1 MGQRAWSFC
10 PLPLTLC
17 HKPKNMIQNY
27 FKIAI
32 RSLLRN
38 KSYASINAIGL
49 AVGIAAC
56 LLLFLIVQFESS
68 FDNFHTKKDRI
79 HQVVS
84 EFHYG
89 GVSYGEGSPM
99 PVPMALRTDY
109 PQLEKVAGIAATG
122 AQINIYNA
130 KKQSVEKKFKDEG
143 GMFYAEPEFFEMFDF
158 PMLSGDPK
166 TMLSE
171 PYTAILTQEMA
182 EKFFGDW
189 KSAIGKTF
197 TRDNE
202 KEPYRITG
210 ILKNIPKNTDFP
222 LKIVLSYKNF
232 LINNKGNAN
241 DWESVSGSWNCFI
254 LLPPQMTEK
263 QFNALMPAFEKKH
276 KTADQ
281 RARVRNFIRPL
292 TESHYDSRF
301 DNFAGHTISPEM
313 IMVLELIGVFL
324 LLVACVNFINLAT
337 AQAVNRSK
345 EVGVRKAL
353 GSNRG
358 QLRNQFLGES
368 ALITLI
374 SVILA
379 LVLAQLALPFMND
392 LLHYPLSLS
401 FIDNPILLL
410 FLAIIAVVVIFLSGF
425 YPALVVSGF
434 NPILA
439 LKSKITAK
447 SIGGI
452 SLRRG
457 LVVSQFVIA
466 QFLIIATLVVVNQ
479 MNYFQT
485 ASMGFDKE
493 AVIRVPVPSDS
504 LDLLKYDMLK
514 TQLKQETGIKSVSI
528 AFRLPA
534 DNNNWNSPFQYD
546 HRPKDTDFSGF
557 LNWADADYFKTFDL
571 KFVAGKA
578 YSPSDTV
585 QGYVVNETMVKK
597 LGAKKPEE
605 VLGKEINFW
614 GGKMKAPIVGVIKD
628 YHATSLHGAIPPLV
642 IASNRNFFNVIGIKL
657 QAQNMQSGLASVE
670 KIWSKLFPNYI
681 YEYEFVDKNIENAY
695 QQERQLSILY
705 EIFAG
710 IAIFI
715 SCLGLYGLVSFMAVQ
730 RTKEVGIRKALGAS
744 VAHIVYLFSKEFTLL
759 IGVAFIIAAPVG
771 YYFMND
777 WLKQFE
783 YKIDLSVGI
792 FLLAI
797 AGSIAIAWLTVSY
810 QAIKAALVN
819 PIKSLRSE

>member
-1 MGQRAWSFC
+1 
-10 PLPLTLC
+10 
-17 HKPKNMIQNY
+17 MIRNY
-27 FKIAI
+27 LKIAF

-38 KSYASINAIGL
+38 KSYAFINAIGL

-68 FDNFHTKKDRI
+68 FDNFHTKKERI

-89 GVSYGEGSPM
+89 GISYGRGAPM
-99 PVPMALRTDY
+99 PVPLALRTDY
-109 PQLEKVAGIAATG
+109 PQLEKVAGIAGTG
-122 AQINIYNA
+122 AQINIYDA
-130 KKQSVEKKFKDEG
+130 KTKSIEKKFKDEG
-143 GMFYAEPEFFEMFDF
+143 GMFYAESEFFEIFDF
-158 PMLSGDPK
+158 PLLSGNPK
-166 TMLSE
+166 TMLAE
-171 PYTAILTQEMA
+171 PYTAVLTQEMA
-182 EKFFGDW
+182 EKLFGDW
-189 KSAIGKTF
+189 RSAIGKTF

-202 KEPYRITG
+202 KEPYRVTG
-210 ILKNIPKNTDFP
+210 VLKNIPKNTDFP
-222 LKIVLSYKNF
+222 LKVVLSYKNF
-232 LINNKGNAN
+232 LINNKGNAD

-254 LLPPQMTEK
+254 LLPPQMSEK
-263 QFNALMPAFEKKH
+263 QFNALMPAFDKKH
-276 KTADQ
+276 KTPEQ
-281 RARVRNFIRPL
+281 RSRVRNFIRPL
-292 TESHYDSRF
+292 SESHYDSRF
-301 DNFAGHTISPEM
+301 GNFAHHTISPEM
-313 IMVLELIGVFL
+313 IWVLEIIGAFL

-353 GSNRG
+353 GSNKA
-358 QLRNQFLGES
+358 QLRGQFLGES
-368 ALITLI
+368 ALITVI
-374 SVILA
+374 SVLLAIL
-379 LVLAQLALPFMND
+379 LAIIALPFLNT
-392 LLHYPLSLS
+392 LLNYKLSLS
-401 FIDNPILLL
+401 FTDNPVLLL
-410 FLAIIAVVVIFLSGF
+410 FLLIAAVVVIFLSGF
-425 YPALVVSGF
+425 YPAMVISGF

-439 LKSKITAK
+439 LKSKVTAK

-466 QFLIIATLVVVNQ
+466 QFLIIATLVVVSQ

-493 AVIRVPVPSDS
+493 AVIRVPVPNDS
-504 LDLLKYDMLK
+504 LDQVKFQSLK
-514 TQLKQETGIKSVSI
+514 TQLQEQTGIKNVSI

-571 KFVAGKA
+571 KFVAGKG

-597 LGAKKPEE
+597 LGAKSADE

-642 IASNRNFFNVIGIKL
+642 IASNRNFFNTIGIKL
-657 QAQNMQSGLASVE
+657 EAKNMQSGLDAVE
-670 KIWSKLFPNYI
+670 KIWTKFFPNYI
-681 YEYEFVDKNIENAY
+681 YEYQFVDKNIENLY
-695 QQERQLSILY
+695 QQERQLSTLY
-705 EIFAG
+705 QLFAG

-730 RTKEVGIRKALGAS
+730 RTKEVGIRKTLGAS
-744 VAHIVYLFSKEFTLL
+744 VGHIVYLFSKEFTIL
-759 IGVAFIIAAPVG
+759 IGVAFLIAAPVG

-783 YKIDLSVGI
+783 YKIDLGAGV
-792 FLLAI
+792 FLMAI
-797 AGSIAIAWLTVSY
+797 VGSIMIAWLTVSY

>member
-1 MGQRAWSFC
+1 
-10 PLPLTLC
+10 
-17 HKPKNMIQNY
+17 MIRNY
-27 FKIAI
+27 LKIAF

-38 KSYASINAIGL
+38 KSYAFINAIGL

-56 LLLFLIVQFESS
+56 LLLFLIVQFELS
-68 FDNFHTKKDRI
+68 FDNFHAKKDRI
-79 HQVVS
+79 YQVVT
-84 EFHYG
+84 EFNYG
-89 GVSYGEGSPM
+89 GISYGRGAPM
-99 PVPMALRTDY
+99 PVPLALRTDY

-122 AQINIYNA
+122 AQINIYDP
-130 KKQSVEKKFKDEG
+130 KTKSIEKKFKDEG
-143 GMFYAEPEFFEMFDF
+143 GMFYAEPEFFEIFDF
-158 PMLSGDPK
+158 PLLSGNPK
-166 TMLSE
+166 MVLSE
-171 PYTAILTQEMA
+171 PYTVILTQEIA

-189 KSAIGKTF
+189 RTAIGKTI

-202 KEPYRITG
+202 KKPYRITG

-222 LKIVLSYKNF
+222 LKIVFSYKNF
-232 LINNKGNAN
+232 LINNKENAN

-254 LLPPQMTEK
+254 QLPQQMTEK
-263 QFNALMPAFEKKH
+263 QFNALMPAFDKKH
-276 KTADQ
+276 KTPEQ
-281 RARVRNFIRPL
+281 QSRVRNFIRPL
-292 TESHYDSRF
+292 SESHYDSRF
-301 DNFAGHTISPEM
+301 GNFAHHTISPEM
-313 IMVLELIGVFL
+313 ILVLEIIGAFL

-353 GSNRG
+353 GSNKA
-358 QLRNQFLGES
+358 QLRSQFLGES
-368 ALITLI
+368 TLITLI
-374 SVILA
+374 SVLLAIVLA
-379 LVLAQLALPFMND
+379 LIALPFLNK
-392 LLHYPLSLS
+392 LLNFHLSLS
-401 FIDNPILLL
+401 FTDNPVLLL
-410 FLAIIAVVVIFLSGF
+410 FLAAVSIVVIFLSGF

-439 LKSKITAK
+439 LKSKVTAK

-479 MNYFQT
+479 MNYFQS
-485 ASMGFDKE
+485 ASMGFNKE
-493 AVIRVPVPSDS
+493 AIIRVPIPNDS
-504 LDLLKYDMLK
+504 LGQSKYETLK
-514 TQLKQETGIKSVSI
+514 TQLLQETGIKNVSI

-534 DNNNWNSPFQYD
+534 DDNEWNSDFQYD
-546 HRPKDTDFSGF
+546 RRPKTTDFSAF

-571 KFVAGKA
+571 KLIAGKT

-585 QGYVVNETMVKK
+585 QGYVVNEAMVKK
-597 LGAKKPEE
+597 LGAKSPEE

-628 YHATSLHGAIPPLV
+628 YHATSLHGAIPPVV
-642 IASNRNFFNVIGIKL
+642 IASNKNFFGLMGVKL
-657 QAQNMQSGLASVE
+657 QAQNLQSGIASVE
-670 KIWSKLFPNYI
+670 KIWTKHFPDYI
-681 YEYEFVDKNIENAY
+681 YEYEFLDKSIANFY

-759 IGVAFIIAAPVG
+759 IGIAFLIAAPVG
-771 YYFMND
+771 YYFMHN
-777 WLKQFE
+777 WLKEFE
-783 YKIDLSVGI
+783 FKIDLGPGI
-792 FLLAI
+792 FILAI
-797 AGSIAIAWLTVSY
+797 ASSIIIAWITVSY
-810 QAIKAALVN
+810 QAIRAALVN

>member
-1 MGQRAWSFC
+1 
-10 PLPLTLC
+10 
-17 HKPKNMIQNY
+17 MIRNY
-27 FKIAI
+27 LKIAF
-32 RSLLRN
+32 RSLVRN

-68 FDNFHTKKDRI
+68 FDNFHTKKERI
-79 HQVVS
+79 YQVVS

-89 GVSYGEGSPM
+89 GISYGGGSPM
-99 PVPMALRTDY
+99 PVPLAMRTDY
-109 PQLEKVAGIAATG
+109 PQLEKVAGIAETG
-122 AQINIYNA
+122 AQVNIYDP
-130 KKQSVEKKFKDEG
+130 KTQTIEKKFKDEG

-158 PMLSGDPK
+158 PLISGNPK

-202 KEPYRITG
+202 KEPYRVTG
-210 ILKNIPKNTDFP
+210 VLKNIPKNTDFP

-232 LINNKGNAN
+232 LINQKGNAN

-254 LLPPQMTEK
+254 LLPPQMSEK
-263 QFNALMPAFEKKH
+263 QFNALMPDFEKKH
-276 KTADQ
+276 KTAEQ
-281 RARVRNFIRPL
+281 RSRVRNFIRPL
-292 TESHYDSRF
+292 SELHYDSRF
-301 DNFAGHTISPEM
+301 GNFAHHTISPEM
-313 IMVLELIGVFL
+313 IWVLELIGAFL

-353 GSNRG
+353 GSNKS
-358 QLRNQFLGES
+358 QLRSQFLGES
-368 ALITLI
+368 ALITLM
-374 SVILA
+374 SVLVA
-379 LVLAQLALPFMND
+379 LLLAQITLPFLNN

-401 FIDNPILLL
+401 FIDNPFIVL
-410 FLAIIAVVVIFLSGF
+410 FLVVVSIVVIFLSGF
-425 YPALVVSGF
+425 YPALVISSF

-439 LKSKITAK
+439 LKSKVTAK

-466 QFLIIATLVVVNQ
+466 QFLIIATLVVVSQ

-493 AVIRVPVPSDS
+493 AIVRVPIPNDS
-504 LDLLKYDMLK
+504 LGQTKYDLLK
-514 TQLKQETGIKSVSI
+514 TQIQQETGVKSVSI

-534 DNNNWNSPFQYD
+534 DDNQWNSPFQYD
-546 HRPKDTDFSGF
+546 HRPKDTDFSAF

-597 LGAKKPEE
+597 LGAKNADE

-642 IASNRNFFNVIGIKL
+642 IASNKNFFGTMGVKL
-657 QAQNMQSGLASVE
+657 QMQNMQSGLASIE
-670 KIWSKLFPNYI
+670 KIWSKLFPNYL
-681 YEYEFVDKNIENAY
+681 YEYQFLDKSIESFY

-730 RTKEVGIRKALGAS
+730 RTKEVGIRKTLGAS
-744 VAHIVYLFSKEFTLL
+744 VGHIVYLFSKEFTLL
-759 IGVAFIIAAPVG
+759 IGIAFLIAAPVG
-771 YYFMND
+771 YYFMNN

-783 YKIDLSVGI
+783 YKIDLGVGI

-797 AGSIAIAWLTVSY
+797 FGSIIIAWLTVSY

>member
-1 MGQRAWSFC
+1 
-10 PLPLTLC
+10 
-17 HKPKNMIQNY
+17 MIRNY
-27 FKIAI
+27 LKIAF

-38 KSYASINAIGL
+38 KSYAFINAIGL

-68 FDNFHTKKDRI
+68 FDTFHTKKDRI
-79 HQVVS
+79 YQVVS

-89 GVSYGEGSPM
+89 GISYGRGAPM
-99 PVPMALRTDY
+99 PVPLALRTDY

-122 AQINIYNA
+122 SQINIYDA
-130 KKQSVEKKFKDEG
+130 KKQTIEKKFKDEG

-158 PMLSGDPK
+158 PMLSGNPK
-166 TMLSE
+166 TALSE
-171 PYTAILTQEMA
+171 PYTAILTQEIA
-182 EKFFGDW
+182 EKYFGDW
-189 KSAIGKTF
+189 KSAIGKTI
-197 TRDNE
+197 TRDNQ

-222 LKIVLSYKNF
+222 LKLVFSYKNF
-232 LINNKGNAN
+232 LINNKGNAD

-254 LLPPQMTEK
+254 LLPPQMSEK
-263 QFNALMPAFEKKH
+263 QFNALMPAFDKKH
-276 KTADQ
+276 KSAEQ
-281 RARVRNFIRPL
+281 RSRVRNFVRPL
-292 TESHYDSRF
+292 SDSHYDSRF
-301 DNFAGHTISPEM
+301 GNFAHHTISPEM
-313 IMVLELIGVFL
+313 IWVLEIIGAFL

-353 GSNRG
+353 GSNKA
-358 QLRNQFLGES
+358 QLRGQFLGES
-368 ALITLI
+368 ALITLV
-374 SVILA
+374 SVFLA
-379 LVLAQLALPFMND
+379 LILAQLALPFLNN
-392 LLHYPLSLS
+392 LLSYPLSLS
-401 FIDNPILLL
+401 FIENPVLLL
-410 FLAIIAVVVIFLSGF
+410 FLLIVAVMVIFLSGF

-493 AVIRVPVPSDS
+493 AVIRVPIPNDS
-504 LDLLKYDMLK
+504 LDQTKYDLLKA
-514 TQLKQETGIKSVSI
+514 QLQQQTGVKNVSI

-534 DNNNWNSPFQYD
+534 DDNQWNSPFQYD
-546 HRPKDTDFSGF
+546 HRPKDTDFSAF

-585 QGYVVNETMVKK
+585 QGYVINETMVKK

-642 IASNRNFFNVIGIKL
+642 LASNKNFFGTMGIKL
-657 QAQNMQSGLASVE
+657 QVQNMQSGLASVE
-670 KIWSKLFPNYI
+670 KVWTKLFPNYI
-681 YEYEFVDKNIENAY
+681 YEYDFLDKSIANFY
-695 QQERQLSILY
+695 QQERQLSTLY
-705 EIFAG
+705 QLFAG

-759 IGVAFIIAAPVG
+759 IGVAFLISAPVG
-771 YYFMND
+771 YYFMHN

-783 YKIDLSVGI
+783 YKIDLGFGV

-797 AGSIAIAWLTVSY
+797 VGSIIIAWITVSY
-810 QAIKAALVN
+810 QAIRAALVN

>member
-1 MGQRAWSFC
+1 
-10 PLPLTLC
+10 
-17 HKPKNMIQNY
+17 MIRNY
-27 FKIAI
+27 LKIAF

-38 KSYASINAIGL
+38 KSYAFINAIGL

-68 FDNFHTKKDRI
+68 FDTFHTKKDRI
-79 HQVVS
+79 YQVVS

-89 GVSYGEGSPM
+89 GISYGRGAPM
-99 PVPMALRTDY
+99 PVPLALRTDY

-122 AQINIYNA
+122 SQINIYDA
-130 KKQSVEKKFKDEG
+130 KKQTVEKKFKDEG

-158 PMLSGDPK
+158 PMLSGNPK
-166 TMLSE
+166 TALSE

-182 EKFFGDW
+182 EKYFGDW
-189 KSAIGKTF
+189 KTAIGKTI
-197 TRDNE
+197 TRDNQ

-210 ILKNIPKNTDFP
+210 VLKNIPKNTDFP
-222 LKIVLSYKNF
+222 IKLVFSYKNF
-232 LINNKGNAN
+232 LLNNKGNAN

-263 QFNALMPAFEKKH
+263 QFNALMPAFDKKH
-276 KTADQ
+276 KTPEQ
-281 RARVRNFIRPL
+281 RSRVRNFIRPL
-292 TESHYDSRF
+292 SDSHYDSRF
-301 DNFAGHTISPEM
+301 GNFAHHTISPEM
-313 IMVLELIGVFL
+313 IWVLEIIGAFL

-353 GSNRG
+353 GSNKS
-358 QLRNQFLGES
+358 QLRGQFLGES
-368 ALITLI
+368 ALITLV
-374 SVILA
+374 SVLVALILA
-379 LVLAQLALPFMND
+379 QIALPFLNN

-401 FIDNPILLL
+401 FISNPVLPL
-410 FLAIIAVVVIFLSGF
+410 FLLIVAVVVIFLSGF

-493 AVIRVPVPSDS
+493 AVIRVPIPNDS
-504 LDLLKYDMLK
+504 LDQTKYDLLKA
-514 TQLKQETGIKSVSI
+514 QLQQQTGVKSVSI

-534 DNNNWNSPFQYD
+534 DDNQWNSPFQYD

-571 KFVAGKA
+571 KFVVGKA

-597 LGAKKPEE
+597 LGVKSPDA

-642 IASNRNFFNVIGIKL
+642 LASNKNFFGTMGVKL
-657 QAQNMQSGLASVE
+657 QVQNMQSGLASVE
-670 KIWSKLFPNYI
+670 KVWTKLFPNYI
-681 YEYEFVDKNIENAY
+681 YEYEFLDKSIANFY
-695 QQERQLSILY
+695 QQERQLSTLY
-705 EIFAG
+705 QLFAG

-759 IGVAFIIAAPVG
+759 IGIAFLIAAPVG
-771 YYFMND
+771 YYFMNN
-777 WLKQFE
+777 WLKEFE
-783 YKIDLSVGI
+783 YKIDLGAGI

-797 AGSIAIAWLTVSY
+797 ASSIIIAWITVSY

>member
-1 MGQRAWSFC
+1 
-10 PLPLTLC
+10 
-17 HKPKNMIQNY
+17 MIRNY
-27 FKIAI
+27 LKIAF

-38 KSYASINAIGL
+38 KSYAFINAIGL

-56 LLLFLIVQFESS
+56 LLIFLIVQFELS
-68 FDNFHTKKDRI
+68 FDNFHSKKDRI

-89 GVSYGEGSPM
+89 GISYGRGAPM
-99 PVPMALRTDY
+99 PVPLALRTDY

-122 AQINIYNA
+122 SQINIYDTRS
-130 KKQSVEKKFKDEG
+130 KTIEKKFKDEG
-143 GMFYAEPEFFEMFDF
+143 GMFYAEPEFFEIFDF
-158 PMLSGDPK
+158 PLLSGNPK

-189 KSAIGKTF
+189 KSAIGKTI
-197 TRDNE
+197 TRDNQT
-202 KEPYRITG
+202 EPYRITG
-210 ILKNIPKNTDFP
+210 VLKNVPKNTDFP

-232 LINNKGNAN
+232 LIDNKGNAD

-254 LLPPQMTEK
+254 LLPPKMTEK
-263 QFNALMPAFEKKH
+263 QFNALMPAFDKKH
-276 KTADQ
+276 KSPEQ
-281 RARVRNFIRPL
+281 QSRVRNFIRPL
-292 TESHYDSRF
+292 SESHYDSRF
-301 DNFAGHTISPEM
+301 GNFAGHTISTEM
-313 IMVLELIGVFL
+313 IWVLEIIGAFL

-353 GSNRG
+353 GSNKA
-358 QLRNQFLGES
+358 QLRSQFLGES
-368 ALITLI
+368 TLITI
-374 SVILA
+374 MSV
-379 LVLAQLALPFMND
+379 VLAILLAQIALPFLNK
-392 LLHYPLSLS
+392 LLGFSLSLS
-401 FIDNPILLL
+401 FINNPVLPL
-410 FLAIIAVVVIFLSGF
+410 FLLAVSIVVIFLSGF
-425 YPALVVSGF
+425 YPAMVISGF

-439 LKSKITAK
+439 LKSKVTAK
-447 SIGGI
+447 SMGGI

-466 QFLIIATLVVVNQ
+466 QFLIIATLVVVSQ
-479 MNYFQT
+479 MNYFQN

-493 AVIRVPVPSDS
+493 AVIRVPIPNDS
-504 LDLLKYDMLK
+504 LGQTKYDLLK
-514 TQLKQETGIKSVSI
+514 TQILQQTGIKNVSI

-534 DNNNWNSPFQYD
+534 DENGWNSDFQYD
-546 HRPKDTDFSGF
+546 HRPKTTDFSAF
-557 LNWADADYFKTFDL
+557 LNWADADYFKTFNL
-571 KFVAGKA
+571 KFIAGKA

-597 LGAKKPEE
+597 LGAKKPED

-628 YHATSLHGAIPPLV
+628 FHATSLHGAIPPIV
-642 IASNRNFFNVIGIKL
+642 IASNKNFFGTMGVKL

-670 KIWSKLFPNYI
+670 KIWTKLFPSYI
-681 YEYEFVDKNIENAY
+681 YEYEFLDKSIANFY
-695 QQERQLSILY
+695 QQEKQLSTLY
-705 EIFAG
+705 EMFAG

-730 RTKEVGIRKALGAS
+730 RTKEVGIRKTLGAS

-759 IGVAFIIAAPVG
+759 IGVAFLIAAPVG
-771 YYFMND
+771 YYFMSE
-777 WLKQFE
+777 WLKKFE
-783 YKIDLSVGI
+783 YKIDLGAGI

-797 AGSIAIAWLTVSY
+797 GGSIVVAWLTVSY
-810 QAIKAALVN
+810 QAIKAAMVN

>member
-1 MGQRAWSFC
+1 
-10 PLPLTLC
+10 
-17 HKPKNMIQNY
+17 MIRNY
-27 FKIAI
+27 LKIAI

-38 KSYASINAIGL
+38 KSYTFINAIGL

-56 LLLFLIVQFESS
+56 LLLFLIVQFELS
-68 FDNFHTKKDRI
+68 FDTFHTKKDRI
-79 HQVVS
+79 YQVVS
-84 EFHYG
+84 EFNYG
-89 GVSYGEGSPM
+89 GISYGRGAPM
-99 PVPMALRTDY
+99 PVPLALRTDY
-109 PQLEKVAGIAATG
+109 PQLEKVAGIAGTG
-122 AQINIYNA
+122 SQINIYDA
-130 KKQSVEKKFKDEG
+130 KTKSIEKKFKDEG
-143 GMFYAEPEFFEMFDF
+143 GMFYAEPQFFEMFDF
-158 PMLSGDPK
+158 PMLSGNPK

-202 KEPYRITG
+202 KEPYRVTG
-210 ILKNIPKNTDFP
+210 VLKNIPKNTDFP
-222 LKIVLSYKNF
+222 LKVVLSYKNF
-232 LINNKGNAN
+232 LIDNKGNVD

-254 LLPPQMTEK
+254 LLPPQMSEK
-263 QFNALMPAFEKKH
+263 QFNALMPAFDKKH
-276 KTADQ
+276 KTPEQ
-281 RARVRNFIRPL
+281 LSRVRNFIRPL
-292 TESHYDSRF
+292 SESHYDSRF
-301 DNFAGHTISPEM
+301 GNFAYHTISPEM
-313 IMVLELIGVFL
+313 IWVLEIIGAFL

-353 GSNRG
+353 GSNKG
-358 QLRNQFLGES
+358 QLRSQFLGES
-368 ALITLI
+368 ALITLA
-374 SVILA
+374 SVLLA
-379 LVLAQLALPFMND
+379 IVLAFIALPFLNE
-392 LLHYPLSLS
+392 LLNYKLSLS
-401 FIDNPILLL
+401 FIDNPVL
-410 FLAIIAVVVIFLSGF
+410 FLFLLAVSIVVIFLSGF
-425 YPALVVSGF
+425 YPALVISGF

-439 LKSKITAK
+439 LKSKVTAK

-485 ASMGFDKE
+485 TSMGFDKE
-493 AVIRVPVPSDS
+493 AIISVPVPNDS
-504 LDLLKYDMLK
+504 VDRIRYESLK
-514 TQLKQETGIKSVSI
+514 TLLLQQTGVKNVSI

-534 DNNNWNSPFQYD
+534 GNNNWNSPFQYD

-597 LGAKKPEE
+597 LGAKSPDE

-614 GGKMKAPIVGVIKD
+614 GGKMRAPIVGVIKD

-642 IASNRNFFNVIGIKL
+642 IASNKNFFHTMGIKL
-657 QAQNMQSGLASVE
+657 EAKNMQSGLDAVE
-670 KIWSKLFPNYI
+670 KIWNKFFPNYI
-681 YEYEFVDKNIENAY
+681 YEYQFVDKNIANLY

-730 RTKEVGIRKALGAS
+730 RTKEVGIRKTLGAS
-744 VAHIVYLFSKEFTLL
+744 VGHIVYLFSKEFTLL
-759 IGVAFIIAAPVG
+759 IGVAFVIAAPVG
-771 YYFMND
+771 YYFMHD

-783 YKIDLSVGI
+783 YRIDLGVGI

-797 AGSIAIAWLTVSY
+797 IGSIIIAWVTVSY
-810 QAIKAALVN
+810 QAIRAALVN

>member
-1 MGQRAWSFC
+1 
-10 PLPLTLC
+10 
-17 HKPKNMIQNY
+17 MIRNY
-27 FKIAI
+27 LKIAF

-38 KSYASINAIGL
+38 KSYAFINAIGL

-56 LLLFLIVQFESS
+56 LLLFLIVQFETS

-89 GVSYGEGSPM
+89 GISYGRGAPM
-99 PVPMALRTDY
+99 PVPLALRTDY

-122 AQINIYNA
+122 AQINIYDI
-130 KKQSVEKKFKDEG
+130 KTKSIQKKFKDEG
-143 GMFYAEPEFFEMFDF
+143 GMFFAEPEFFQMFDF
-158 PMLSGDPK
+158 PMLSGNPK

-189 KSAIGKTF
+189 KTAIGKTF

-202 KEPYRITG
+202 KEPYRVTG
-210 ILKNIPKNTDFP
+210 VLKNIPKNTDFP

-232 LINNKGNAN
+232 LLNNKGNAD

-263 QFNALMPAFEKKH
+263 QFNALMPAFDKKH
-276 KTADQ
+276 KSADQ
-281 RARVRNFIRPL
+281 LSRVRNFIRPL
-292 TESHYDSRF
+292 SESHYDSRF
-301 DNFAGHTISPEM
+301 GNFAYHTISPEM
-313 IMVLELIGVFL
+313 IWVLEIIGAFL

-353 GSNRG
+353 GSNKA
-358 QLRNQFLGES
+358 QLRSQFLGES
-368 ALITLI
+368 ALITFI
-374 SVILA
+374 SVLLAIL
-379 LVLAQLALPFMND
+379 LAIIALPFLNT
-392 LLHYPLSLS
+392 LLNYKLSLS
-401 FIDNPILLL
+401 FTDNPVLLL
-410 FLAIIAVVVIFLSGF
+410 FLLIVAIVVIFLSGF
-425 YPALVVSGF
+425 YPALVISGF

-439 LKSKITAK
+439 LKSKVTAK

-466 QFLIIATLVVVNQ
+466 QFLVIATLVVVNQ

-504 LDLLKYDMLK
+504 IDQVKFLSLK
-514 TQLKQETGIKSVSI
+514 TQLQEQTGIKNVSI

-571 KFVAGKA
+571 KFVAGKG

-597 LGAKKPEE
+597 LGAKSADE

-642 IASNRNFFNVIGIKL
+642 IASNRNFFNTIGIKL
-657 QAQNMQSGLASVE
+657 EAKNMQSGLDAVE
-670 KIWSKLFPNYI
+670 KIWTKFFPNYI
-681 YEYEFVDKNIENAY
+681 YEYQFVDKNIENLY
-695 QQERQLSILY
+695 QQERQLSTLY
-705 EIFAG
+705 QLFAG

-759 IGVAFIIAAPVG
+759 IGIAFLIAAPVG
-771 YYFMND
+771 YYFMNN
-777 WLKQFE
+777 WLKEFE
-783 YKIDLSVGI
+783 FKIDLGPGI
-792 FLLAI
+792 FILAI
-797 AGSIAIAWLTVSY
+797 ASSIIIAWITVSY
-810 QAIKAALVN
+810 QAIRAALVN

>member
-1 MGQRAWSFC
+1 
-10 PLPLTLC
+10 
-17 HKPKNMIQNY
+17 MIKNY
-27 FKIAI
+27 FKIAL

-38 KSYASINAIGL
+38 KSYTFINATGL

-56 LLLFLIVQFESS
+56 LLLFLIVQFEQS
-68 FDNFHTKKDRI
+68 FDTFHTKKDRI

-89 GVSYGEGSPM
+89 GISYGAGAPM
-99 PVPMALRTDY
+99 PVPLALRTDY
-109 PQLEKVAGIAATG
+109 PQLEKVAGIVSTG
-122 AQINIYNA
+122 SQINIYDA
-130 KKQSVEKKFKDEG
+130 KSKTIEKKFKDEG

-158 PMLSGDPK
+158 PMLSGNPK

-189 KSAIGKTF
+189 KSAIGKTI
-197 TRDNE
+197 TRDNQT
-202 KEPYRITG
+202 EPYRITG
-210 ILKNIPKNTDFP
+210 ILKNIPKKTDFP

-232 LINNKGNAN
+232 LIDGKGNAN
-241 DWESVSGSWNCFI
+241 DWESVSNSWGCFV
-254 LLPPQMTEK
+254 LLPQKMSEK

-276 KTADQ
+276 KTPEQ
-281 RARVRNFIRPL
+281 QSRVRNFIRPL
-292 TESHYDSRF
+292 SESHYDSRF
-301 DNFAGHTISPEM
+301 GNFAGHTISPEM
-313 IMVLELIGVFL
+313 IWVLEIIGAFL

-353 GSNRG
+353 GSNKA
-358 QLRNQFLGES
+358 QLRSQFLGES
-368 ALITLI
+368 ALITLL

-379 LVLAQLALPFMND
+379 VFLAQIALPFLNK
-392 LLHYPLSLS
+392 LLSFSLSLS
-401 FIDNPILLL
+401 FITNPVLLL
-410 FLAIIAVVVIFLSGF
+410 FLLTVSIVVIFLSGF
-425 YPALVVSGF
+425 YPAMVISGF

-439 LKSKITAK
+439 LKSKVTAK
-447 SIGGI
+447 SMGGI

-485 ASMGFDKE
+485 APMGFDKE
-493 AVIRVPVPSDS
+493 AVIRVPIPNDS
-504 LDLLKYDMLK
+504 LGQTKYDLLK
-514 TQLKQETGIKSVSI
+514 TQILQQTGIKNVSI

-534 DNNNWNSPFQYD
+534 DDNGWNSDFQYD
-546 HRPKDTDFSGF
+546 HRPKTTDFSAF
-557 LNWADADYFKTFDL
+557 LNWADADYFKTFNL
-571 KFVAGKA
+571 KFIAGKA
-578 YSPSDTV
+578 YAPSDTV

-597 LGAKKPEE
+597 LGAKKPED

-628 YHATSLHGAIPPLV
+628 FHATSLHGAIPPIV
-642 IASNRNFFNVIGIKL
+642 IASNKNFFGTMGVKL

-670 KIWSKLFPNYI
+670 KVWTKLFPSYI
-681 YEYEFVDKNIENAY
+681 YEYEFLDKGIANFY
-695 QQERQLSILY
+695 QQERQLSTLY
-705 EIFAG
+705 EMFAG

-759 IGVAFIIAAPVG
+759 IGVAFLIAAPVG

-777 WLKQFE
+777 WLKKFE
-783 YKIDLSVGI
+783 YKIDLGVGI

-797 AGSIAIAWLTVSY
+797 LGSIIIAWITVSY

>member
-1 MGQRAWSFC
+1 
-10 PLPLTLC
+10 
-17 HKPKNMIQNY
+17 MIRNY
-27 FKIAI
+27 LKIAL

-38 KSYASINAIGL
+38 KSYTFINAIGL

-56 LLLFLIVQFESS
+56 LLLFLIVQFELS
-68 FDNFHTKKDRI
+68 FDTFHTKKDRI
-79 HQVVS
+79 YQVVS
-84 EFHYG
+84 EFNYG
-89 GVSYGEGSPM
+89 GVSYGNGAPM
-99 PVPMALRTDY
+99 PVPLALRTDY
-109 PQLEKVAGIAATG
+109 PQLEKVAGIASTG
-122 AQINIYNA
+122 SQINIYNA
-130 KKQSVEKKFKDEG
+130 KTQTVQKKFKDEG
-143 GMFYAEPEFFEMFDF
+143 GMFYAEPQFFEMFDF
-158 PMLSGDPK
+158 PMLSGNPK

-197 TRDNE
+197 TRNNE
-202 KEPYRITG
+202 KEAYRVTG
-210 ILKNIPKNTDFP
+210 VLKNIPRNTDFP

-232 LINNKGNAN
+232 LIDNKENAN

-254 LLPPQMTEK
+254 LLPPQMSEK
-263 QFNALMPAFEKKH
+263 QFNDLMPAFEKKH

-281 RARVRNFIRPL
+281 RNRVRNFIRPL
-292 TESHYDSRF
+292 SDSHYDARF
-301 DNFAGHTISPEM
+301 GNFAYHTISPEM
-313 IMVLELIGVFL
+313 IWVLRIIGAFL

-353 GSNRG
+353 GSNKA
-358 QLRNQFLGES
+358 QLRSQFLGES
-368 ALITLI
+368 ALITFA
-374 SVILA
+374 SVLLAIL
-379 LVLAQLALPFMND
+379 LAVIALPFLNE
-392 LLHYPLSLS
+392 LLNYKLSLS
-401 FIDNPILLL
+401 FIDNPVL
-410 FLAIIAVVVIFLSGF
+410 FLFLLAVSIVVIFLSGF
-425 YPALVVSGF
+425 YPAMVISGF

-439 LKSKITAK
+439 LKSKVTAK

-485 ASMGFDKE
+485 TSMGFDKE
-493 AVIRVPVPSDS
+493 AIISVPVPGDS
-504 LDLLKYDMLK
+504 IDQLRFGSLK
-514 TQLKQETGIKSVSI
+514 TLLLQQNGVKNVSI

-534 DNNNWNSPFQYD
+534 DNNSWNSPFQYD

-585 QGYVVNETMVKK
+585 QGYVVNETTVKK
-597 LGAKKPEE
+597 LGLKSPDE

-614 GGKMKAPIVGVIKD
+614 GGKMRAPIVGVIKD
-628 YHATSLHGAIPPLV
+628 YHTTSLHGAIPPLV
-642 IASNRNFFNVIGIKL
+642 MASNKNFFNTLGIKL
-657 QAQNMQSGLASVE
+657 EPKNMKSALGSVE
-670 KIWSKLFPNYI
+670 KIWNKFFPNYI
-681 YEYEFVDKNIENAY
+681 YEYQFVDKNIENLY

-744 VAHIVYLFSKEFTLL
+744 VGHIVYLFSKEFTLL
-759 IGVAFIIAAPVG
+759 IGVAFVISAPVG
-771 YYFMND
+771 YYFMHD

-783 YKIDLSVGI
+783 YRIDLGAGI

-797 AGSIAIAWLTVSY
+797 ASSILIAWLTVSY
-810 QAIKAALVN
+810 QAIRAALVN